1 MRSFD
6 SNATGGTFLHLEF
19 GTDVQGATPLGDI
32 AATLVSID
40 ELLRDLSA
48 IAAYPS
54 HAEFRNIEVVAI
66 ETRER
71 LKVTLSLLAIPEQA
85 LDAFQD
91 ICRDII
97 VFRGRPDHG
106 AELPVIAW
114 QDVIARRLTAVTTA
128 LHNGGSTETSRE
140 NRLTVDDAR
149 RLQRHMD
156 VLLNA
161 AMPLRRV
168 EVQKE

>member
-6 SNATGGTFLHLEF
+6 TNTTGGTFLHLEF
-19 GTDVQGATPLGDI
+19 GTGVQGATPLGDI

-71 LKVTLSLLAIPEQA
+71 LKVKLSLLAIPGEA

-97 VFRGRPDHG
+97 VFRGRPDRG
-106 AELPVIAW
+106 ASLPVSAW
-114 QDVIARRLTAVTTA
+114 QDVIARRLTAVTAA
-128 LHNGGSTETSRE
+128 LNAGGTTETNSDD
-140 NRLTVDDAR
+140 RLTVHDAR

-168 EVQKE
+168 EVKYG

>member
-1 MRSFD
+1 M
-6 SNATGGTFLHLEF
+6 
-19 GTDVQGATPLGDI
+19 GDI
-32 AATLVSID
+32 AVTLVSVD
-40 ELLRDLSA
+40 ELLRDLAA

-71 LKVTLSLLAIPEQA
+71 LKVKLSLLAIPA
-85 LDAFQD
+85 DAVNAFQD

-97 VFRGRPDHG
+97 VFREGPDRH
-106 AELPVIAW
+106 ATRAASAW
-114 QDVIARRLTAVTTA
+114 QDVTARRLAAITAALNSGATT
-128 LHNGGSTETSRE
+128 GMSKDD
-140 NRLTVDDAR
+140 RLTVQDAR

-168 EVQKE
+168 EVRKD